1 MDEDAEQRE
10 CPFCKESIKANAVKC
25 RYCGSQLPRMA
36 VDHNGVCPFCKE
48 DIKPGAIKCRYCH
61 SRLGPLPSI
70 RGVPLP
76 AQRSQSDCGCSGGR
90 YSARRARV
98 VYASPSRDWWDCV
111 DYCFLENL
119 GDDAATDMCI
129 AYRCGDAPG
138 PPPGPFT
145 TL

>member
-1 MDEDAEQRE
+1 MAENAEQRE

-25 RYCGSQLPRMA
+25 RYCGSQLPRTA
-36 VDHNGVCPFCKE
+36 VDHEGVCPFCKE
-48 DIKPGAIKCRYCH
+48 DIKPGALKCRYCH

-70 RGVPLP
+70 RGEPLA
-76 AQRSQSDCGCSGGR
+76 AQRSQGDCGCGGGR
-90 YSARRARV
+90 YSPRRARV
-98 VYASPSRDWWDCV
+98 VYASPADDWWSCV

-129 AYRCGDAPG
+129 AYRCGDY
-138 PPPGPFT
+138 PPASPGPFT